1 MAEHGSKR
9 KMNPEHVRLC
19 NLRDLDEVDS
29 LGLDPL
35 GLGRDTHFV
44 VRRNTLIR
52 VYRNR
57 CPHQGATLPWR
68 KDAFLSADGTR
79 IVCHAHGA
87 QFDIE
92 TGICL
97 QGAALGNALQCAEAR
112 IDSDG
117 TISARADAI
126 RLAPA
131 S

>member
-1 MAEHGSKR
+1 M
-9 KMNPEHVRLC
+9 C

-57 CPHQGATLPWR
+57 CPHLGATLAWR

-97 QGAALGNALQCAEAR
+97 QGAALGHALVCADVG
-112 IDSDG
+112 IDRDG
-117 TISARADAI
+117 TVSARAAEI
-126 RLAPA
+126 RQVLA